1 MGALVVIM
9 AVNPWRTIDAA
20 SSPFIGMFTL
30 AGLGIAAVV
39 INLVVLTSAASSAN
53 SGIYSTSRMVYGLAQ
68 DGNAPKAF
76 GKLSIRKVPQN
87 ALLFSCI
94 FLLAGLVLLYSGDS
108 VIGAFTM
115 VTSVASVLHHVRLVH
130 DPDQLHRVPPPPA
143 RAARGLEVQDA
154 RLGFMPYVVLAF
166 FGFMLVA
173 LAQADDTRLALL
185 RGPALVP
192 AARRGLVL
200 QPPDAAAAGPDC
212 GMEGRPRR
220 RVRRSA

>member
-1 MGALVVIM
+1 
-9 AVNPWRTIDAA
+9 
-20 SSPFIGMFTL
+20 MFTL

-108 VIGAFTM
+108 VIGAFTV
-115 VTSVASVLHHVRLVH
+115 VTSVASVLTMFVWSMILVSYIMFRRRR
-130 DPDQLHRVPPPPA
+130 PELH
-143 RAARGLEVQDA
+143 AASAFKMPGGA
-154 RLGFMPYVVLAF
+154 FMPYVVLAF
-166 FGFMLVA
+166 FVFMLVA
-173 LAQADDTRLALL
+173 LAQADDTRLALFVAPL
-185 RGPALVP
+185 WFLILG
-192 AARRGLVL
+192 AAWHFNRKTPL
-200 QPPDAAAAGPDC
+200 QQARIAEWTAESAASKTGANTP
-212 GMEGRPRR
+212 
-220 RVRRSA
+220 S